1 MIEFFK
7 NLFAKDEEE
16 DLLTKLPD
24 NVVLLNNQG
33 SFLWYNDLAQKT
45 LSDLKENFAEGYIDD
60 ILENAMDFILKIA
73 DIEKTAA
80 VRTKSNLNKDLFFE
94 LSARRTDEGF
104 LVVMRNNTQNYKT
117 LTSIIVEHESS
128 KKINK
133 DKNNFIVKLAGE
145 FKTPLQSVVGFSQAI
160 LDGLGGELTEKQEKY
175 LNIIN
180 KNSEEVLL
188 LFNRIVDL
196 SKTESNLFEHKF
208 SYFDAVSVLNN
219 AIKSNEEVINAKKL
233 NVAVEVSSDIKRTIY
248 SDEQVLKIILQNIVE
263 VAVASTDVG
272 EITVTVKHPDLE
284 YVSESGLV
292 PFENA
297 SEKSFMLFSIH
308 DMGLGISETEMA
320 TLFEPYAQLDNPN
333 KKVIVRSIAFATIKN
348 AIKMLKGNVWVDTEA
363 MQGTTYNVLIPTE
376 KVMQVV
382 NE

>member
-1 MIEFFK
+1 MIEFLK

-145 FKTPLQSVVGFSQAI
+145 FKTPLQSIVGFSQAI
-160 LDGLGGELTEKQEKY
+160 LDGLGGELSEKQEKY

-208 SYFDAVSVLNN
+208 SYFDAINVLNN
-219 AIKSNEEVINAKKL
+219 AIKSNDEEINAKKL

-284 YVSESGLV
+284 YVSEAGLV